1 MAKNISYAIFRVM
14 FKERYKDPVLQ
25 LVVPITLIGFIYV
38 PLFLERGNLQPY
50 ALVLSFVPIVNITE
64 TLIFTIAMRNIIF
77 VFGDHLK
84 NYSVY
89 TYLTMPITRS
99 KYFLFSFIVDV
110 MIPYMIWIASFFA
123 YGYMS
128 GIFEFSLLFYI
139 LLSIIAYTA
148 GYLFSTSL
156 VLLYT
161 VTLKSSGGVVLLS
174 FFSLGAIFLGGG
186 ASLYYA
192 FLTGRNSI
200 VPLISFM
207 NPFIPLIAYASVGDY
222 FYLTAYTIGCVIDF
236 AVAGIVFLIS
246 YLIFINMEL

>member
-25 LVVPITLIGFIYV
+25 LIIPITLVGFIYV
-38 PLFLERGNLQPY
+38 PLFLERGNLQSY
-50 ALVLSFVPIVNITE
+50 ALVLSLVPMINISE
-64 TLIFTIAMRNIIF
+64 TLIFTIALRNIIF

-110 MIPYMIWIASFFA
+110 MIPYIIWIASLFA
-123 YGYMS
+123 YAFMS
-128 GIFEFSLLFYI
+128 GIFEFSRFYI

-156 VLLYT
+156 ILLYT

-192 FLTGRNSI
+192 SLTGRNSI

-207 NPFIPLIAYASVGDY
+207 NPFIPLIAYASTGDY